1 MKRTTASRGMRE
13 PPIADREYRLPGC
26 PPPGPWA
33 APRGDRDELL
43 DALKA
48 GQPVIV
54 SSTMLMRVM
63 LHAGMPCDEY
73 CVGGRYYKA
82 AFFRDQRGQLTEYT
96 AESGPLAN
104 VGVVNV
110 PAQ

>member
-1 MKRTTASRGMRE
+1 MKRTKASSGMRE
-13 PPIADREYRLPGC
+13 LLTADREYRLPEC

-82 AFFRDQRGQLTEYT
+82 AFLRDQRGQLTEYT
-96 AESGPLAN
+96 AES
-104 VGVVNV
+104 
-110 PAQ
+110 